1 MRILFANDGIDDAGG
16 VRTYIDQVMAG
27 LAGRGHE
34 LAFLHNNRRGVGD
47 ALNNLPSVPYFG
59 VLDTGIDKAI
69 ADAKKWSPDVCFS
82 HNMNPLDVER
92 RLLDEMAVVKF
103 MHGYFGTCISG
114 QKMHSLPTAAPC
126 TRGFGAACL
135 ALYLPRRC
143 GQARLTKMS
152 EQYLWA
158 SRQKKL
164 LARYSAI
171 VVASQHMKQE
181 YLRNGVE
188 EGRLRVASLFAGLSA
203 SPAKCDAACNAGGSE
218 KSDSDRGLLFL
229 GRMTRLKGGDYLI
242 RAVAEVRDRTGQKLP
257 LVMAGD
263 GPQRG
268 EWERLAGELKV
279 EASFTGWVERKD
291 CRRLFDEAAL
301 LVVPSIWPE
310 PFGLVGLEA
319 ASAGVPAMAFD
330 VGGIREWLKP
340 GVNGYLATGNP
351 PTHSALAT
359 ALIEAF
365 SDMDELKRTG
375 LGAREVAREMSLERH
390 LSGLEIILSEAAISK
405 AV

>member
-27 LAGRGHE
+27 LAARGHE
-34 LAFLHNNRRGVGD
+34 LAFLHNNRRGEG
-47 ALNNLPSVPYFG
+47 AAQGNLPPIPYFG
-59 VLDTGIDKAI
+59 VLDSGIEKAMN
-69 ADAKKWSPDVCFS
+69 DAKKWGPDVCFS

-114 QKMHSLPTAAPC
+114 QKMYSLPASAPC
-126 TRGFGAACL
+126 SRGFGAACL

-143 GQARLTKMS
+143 GQTRLTKMG
-152 EQYLWA
+152 EQYRWA
-158 SRQKKL
+158 GRQKKL

-188 EGRLRVASLFAGLSA
+188 QGRLRVAPLFAGL
-203 SPAKCDAACNAGGSE
+203 PATPDAACTDTCRAARPE
-218 KSDSDRGLLFL
+218 KPESGRGVLFL

-263 GPQRG
+263 GPQRS
-268 EWERLAGELKV
+268 EWERLAGALKV
-279 EASFTGWVERKD
+279 EASFTGWVEARD

-319 ASAGVPAMAFD
+319 ASAGVPALAFD
-330 VGGIREWLKP
+330 VGGICEWLKP
-340 GVNGYLATGNP
+340 GVSGYLAGGNP

-365 SDMDELKRTG
+365 GDMDALKRAG
-375 LGAREVAREMSLERH
+375 LRARQVAREMSLERH
-390 LSGLEIILSEAAISK
+390 LSELETILTEAA
-405 AV
+405 V